1 MSLFSSVGKF
11 LCKKYA
17 ASATTRPAKTPPAT
31 IHKKLA
37 AALYQINC
45 PVVTAT
51 AAKRKMMSEE
61 ASFKRLSPSKI
72 ALILRGALTNLRIA
86 AVLTASGGETI
97 APSMKPRASE
107 KPGITK
113 FAIKATAAALTKTTI
128 KAKLPIVRRHL

>member
-1 MSLFSSVGKF
+1 
-11 LCKKYA
+11 
-17 ASATTRPAKTPPAT
+17 
-31 IHKKLA
+31 
-37 AALYQINC
+37 
-45 PVVTAT
+45 
-51 AAKRKMMSEE
+51 MMSEE

-97 APSMKPRASE
+97 VPSMKPRASE